1 MAYVDATVSPAQ
13 EYTYT
18 KFQPAGA
25 HRYFPCFDQP
35 NLKAKAKFNVIIPS
49 NWTAVGNYAIAFQ
62 GSFTQAD
69 YIANASYQNLGLLNK
84 FLSGKAGDFYVFN

>member
-1 MAYVDATVSPAQ
+1 MQVRYKNIYNNDGLGCMAYIDKTVTTPQ

-35 NLKAKAKFNVIIPS
+35 DLKAKAKFNIIIPS
-49 NWTAVGNYAIAFQ
+49 NWNAVGNNTIAFTGPYNQ
-62 GSFTQAD
+62 TD
-69 YIANASYQNLGLLNK
+69 YLDNAPPSDN
-84 FLSGKAGDFYVFN
+84 